1 MQHFYHDPTDPMQFW
16 YNPLPDDATPD
27 ELDFY
32 LRIAVKYIVYGFLTF
47 FTVLLLLALTSLLT
61 GCTTRRSVSDTL
73 EQRHTQEMLQRMDST
88 LMAHSIARQDSTWRQ
103 EILWQF
109 QSIREK
115 SDTSHSVTLN
125 AAGDTIRE
133 RIIINTIRESASQTD
148 REQLTVMSHRLEVMD
163 SIVRVQSELISCMDS
178 LLYQQKQTEIKE
190 VAKPLNWWQ
199 QMQIWFG
206 RLVLVA
212 LAVCAAW
219 LIVKWK
225 FKIKKI
231 I

>member
-61 GCTTRRSVSDTL
+61 GCTTRRSVSDTM
-73 EQRHTQEMLQRMDST
+73 EQRHRQEMLQRMDST
-88 LMAHSIARQDSTWRQ
+88 LMAHSIARQDSTWHQ
-103 EILWQF
+103 EILRQF
-109 QSIREK
+109 LLIREK

-125 AAGDTIRE
+125 AVGDTIRE
-133 RIIINTIRESASQTD
+133 RIIINTIRENASQTD

-178 LLYQQKQTEIKE
+178 LLCQQKQTEIKE

-219 LIVKWK
+219 FIVKWK